1 VRGRVAVDATAVA
14 PTGKG
19 IGRVARGVAEALA
32 RRGADVVALVRPGIE
47 LDAPTQAVR
56 HRPAV
61 AWEQVGLARA
71 VRRFDAVVTFTE
83 RLPLVPGGRFL
94 VWLFELPTHR
104 IEQNRRSG
112 AGAYQRGSDLVTLAL
127 WRRSLRRASAVL
139 AGSAATAAE
148 LEHALPGLRR
158 VRVVHPGLDP
168 GFGPGPG
175 RGDGRYVLHLSSG
188 DPRDNTATVL
198 EAFARARERASGPVR
213 LVVAGSRGEERDGV
227 EWAGRVSDEELV
239 ALYRG
244 AAAYLDATLY
254 EGFGYQP
261 LEAMACGAPVVASS
275 ASSIPEVVGDAGLLR
290 GPRDAEGL
298 AEALVRVLEEPGLAG
313 ELRRRGLERAAGF
326 SWERTA
332 DELVAVLDEVLA

>member
-1 VRGRVAVDATAVA
+1 VARIAVDATAVSA
-14 PTGKG
+14 AEKG
-19 IGRVARGVAEALA
+19 IGRVARGAAEALA
-32 RRGADVVALVRPGIE
+32 GRGVDVVALVRPGISLE
-47 LDAPTQAVR
+47 APSEVVR

-61 AWEQVGLARA
+61 AWEQVGLASA
-71 VRRFDAVVTFTE
+71 ARRFDAVLTFTE
-83 RLPLVPGGRFL
+83 RLPLVPGGRFC
-94 VWLFELPTHR
+94 VWLFELPSHR
-104 IEQNRRSG
+104 IEQNRRGG
-112 AGAYQRGSDLVTLAL
+112 AGLYQRGSDLVTLAL

-148 LEHALPGLRR
+148 LEEALPGLPR

-168 GFGPGPG
+168 GFVPGPG
-175 RGDGRYVLHLSSG
+175 RGDGRYVLHLSSA
-188 DPRDNTATVL
+188 DPRDNTETAL
-198 EAFARARERASGPVR
+198 EAFARARERLSEPVR
-213 LVVAGSRGEERDGV
+213 LVVAGSRGVARDGV

-290 GPRDAEGL
+290 DPRDAAGL
-298 AEALVRVLEEPGLAG
+298 AEALVSVLEEPGLA
-313 ELRRRGLERAAGF
+313 EDLRRRGLERAAAF
-326 SWERTA
+326 TWERTA